1 MNDGKICCEYLLYY
15 IKLLNCDILLCKNV
29 VIRNWYGKYL
39 CVNEKKNIFKNIIIW
54 WYLFLECNFSF
65 FKIKRESVRKI
76 NLVKIV

>member
-39 CVNEKKNIFKNIIIW
+39 CVNEKKIFLKILLYGDICFWNVI
-54 WYLFLECNFSF
+54 LVFLKLKE
-65 FKIKRESVRKI
+65 KV
-76 NLVKIV
+76 

>member
-39 CVNEKKNIFKNIIIW
+39 CVNEKNFFLKYYYMVIFV
-54 WYLFLECNFSF
+54 FGM
-65 FKIKRESVRKI
+65 
-76 NLVKIV
+76 